1 MEMYDLEG
9 GLVKRKILG
18 GATPDP
24 GHRLATKQNPD
35 ERQANPR
42 SSGPG
47 AGISKKKG
55 ETDQPCDLPRR
66 MRFQ

>member
-24 GHRLATKQNPD
+24 GRRLATQQNPD
-35 ERQANPR
+35 EWQANPR
-42 SSGPG
+42 SSGSG
-47 AGISKKKG
+47 ARISNTSRQK
-55 ETDQPCDLPRR
+55 DQPCDLPRR